1 MDDTLTLAV
10 DNFHPFWGNKQ
21 ANLQRI
27 ITDMHT
33 AAKAGAQLLVLPELC
48 LTGYDD
54 PENTPFAQ
62 KLQVQ
67 QAEPVPGP
75 SSQAVAQAAADLNL
89 WVVFGMP
96 EREAVKGARENA
108 SVDAGT
114 KANCSIVHATDN
126 ASAAAARGGSVDA
139 KAGAEVAS
147 VAGIT
152 AAGTA
157 GDASAPLRANAGAA
171 TAAGTATAAGSAG
184 GTNAA
189 ATTGVSAT
197 QRPRIYN
204 AACIVS
210 PQGVVGTYR
219 KIHPFGRENEW
230 ATAGDTPCVVD
241 TPWGPIGVGIC
252 YDLYSFPEMVM
263 YAKAKGARLFLN
275 PTAAGWAI
283 SAADVFRAKIE
294 VTCLRGN
301 LYVATA
307 NLQGTDRTST
317 FVGQSHI
324 IGPLGPRNS
333 VRYFAGPPF
342 AEGPEPQ
349 PGLRIATIDL
359 SAVENQASWNLHV
372 FGTNPLTGRPDWRPD
387 LYAKWF
393 AEVANDPQWR
403 ARTKRR

>member
-10 DNFHPFWGNKQ
+10 DNFHPVWGNKQ
-21 ANLQRI
+21 ANLQQI
-27 ITDMHT
+27 IADMRA
-33 AAKAGAQLLVLPELC
+33 AAKQGAQLLVLPELC

-54 PENTPFAQ
+54 PEGTPFSQ
-62 KLQVQ
+62 KMQVQ

-75 SSQAVAQAAADLNL
+75 SSEAVAAAAAELGL

-96 EREAVKGARENA
+96 EREADRP
-108 SVDAGT
+108 S
-114 KANCSIVHATDN
+114 SI
-126 ASAAAARGGSVDA
+126 
-139 KAGAEVAS
+139 
-147 VAGIT
+147 
-152 AAGTA
+152 
-157 GDASAPLRANAGAA
+157 
-171 TAAGTATAAGSAG
+171 AAGSSMEDAGIASTASATDRDDAESACGPVAGTSGDAAGDRASGGMRPSSTRTAAAPADANGHDGASDG
-184 GTNAA
+184 GTGPTAPR
-189 ATTGVSAT
+189 
-197 QRPRIYN
+197 RPRVYN

-210 PQGVVGTYR
+210 PQGIVGTYR
-219 KIHPFGRENEW
+219 KIHPFGRESEW
-230 ATAGDTPCVVD
+230 AAAGDTPCVLD

-275 PTAAGWAI
+275 PTAAGWAL

-317 FVGQSHI
+317 FAGQSHI

-333 VRYFAGPPF
+333 TRYFAGLPF
-342 AEGPEPQ
+342 AEQPETQ
-349 PGLRIATIDL
+349 PGLRVATIDL
-359 SAVENQASWNLHV
+359 SAVENQTSWNLHV

-393 AEVANDPQWR
+393 AEIANDPQWK
-403 ARTKRR
+403 ARTKRW